1 MRVCGLFSITLLCE
15 FKNLNFLDPPP
26 SGFVHASYFE
36 IQQQQK
42 TNQTF
47 FEEWIMMTILMNWKK
62 KTLNFFSNCKENFYV
77 LYEIDCKKK
86 SIKKST
92 PYQAR
97 TIVSLDIFFTYG
109 HKTPESLLCRHMHQ
123 QYSSYRGHGLAVAIS
138 WVVNGVGLQ
147 NFVQVFL
154 TIKYHREQILG

>member
-1 MRVCGLFSITLLCE
+1 MFYM
-15 FKNLNFLDPPP
+15 K
-26 SGFVHASYFE
+26 
-36 IQQQQK
+36 
-42 TNQTF
+42 QTA
-47 FEEWIMMTILMNWKK
+47 
-62 KTLNFFSNCKENFYV
+62 
-77 LYEIDCKKK
+77 KK

-154 TIKYHREQILG
+154 TIKYHREQILGQFILKTKKYQVNIFMFQFYKHCGDINMSWPCKNKQEKIRWLSMLKHVFVFLFFF

>member
-1 MRVCGLFSITLLCE
+1 MWIQKIWIFWTPPLWICACILFWNPTTTKNKSNIFWRVNNDDNINEL
-15 FKNLNFLDPPP
+15 
-26 SGFVHASYFE
+26 
-36 IQQQQK
+36 
-42 TNQTF
+42 
-47 FEEWIMMTILMNWKK
+47 K

-77 LYEIDCKKK
+77 LYEIDCKK